1 MVGEKDEA
9 WPALDWAEWH
19 ATGDTL
25 HMLFQ
30 MVGKTRL
37 ALTPV
42 QNHWW
47 NVPLYLTARGLGT
60 SDLPLADGE
69 DLDVEFDF
77 VDHRLVFRKS
87 SGEIEDLRLESQTV
101 AEFFAWYLEALKK
114 LQVHVVLDPLPVE
127 VKDPIRFDLDTTHKT
142 YDPEAAHRFWRVL
155 SRADRIFKAFS
166 TGFYGKISPVH
177 FFWGTM
183 DLSVTRFNGRRAPA
197 RPGADPITAESYS
210 HECINSGFWPGN
222 GGYGKAAFFSYAAP
236 RPKGLSE
243 TRLAGPGIYNT
254 DLGEFV
260 LDYDDVRR
268 ARDPD
273 AAVLSFLQSTYSAAA
288 DASGWDRRSLDRVD
302 RPPHLPP
309 RHAVQS

>member
-1 MVGEKDEA
+1 MGGEKDEA
-9 WPALDWAEWH
+9 WPALDWAKWH

-60 SDLPLADGE
+60 SDLPLADGD

-87 SGEIEDLRLESQTV
+87 SGEVEDLRLEPQSV
-101 AEFFAWYLEALKK
+101 AEFFGRYIEALKK

-127 VKDPIRFDLDTTHKT
+127 VKDPIRFDLDTSHKS
-142 YDPEAAHRFWRVL
+142 YDPDAAHRFWRVL

-166 TGFYGKISPVH
+166 AGFYGKISPVH
-177 FFWGTM
+177 FFWGSM
-183 DLSVTRFNGRRAPA
+183 DLAVTRFNGRRAPA
-197 RPGADPITAESYS
+197 RPGADAITAEAYS
-210 HECINSGFWPGN
+210 HECISSGFWPGN

-236 RPKGLSE
+236 VPKGLAE
-243 TRLAGPGIYNT
+243 TRLAGPGVYNAE
-254 DLGEFV
+254 LGEFV
-260 LDYDDVRR
+260 LDYDEVRR
-268 ARDPD
+268 TRDPD
-273 AAVLSFLQSTYSAAA
+273 GVVQGFLQSTYSAAA
-288 DASGWDRRSLDRVD
+288 EACGWDRPSLDRVD
-302 RPPHLPP
+302 GRSHRAP
-309 RHAVQS
+309 RRAIQS